1 MAYDIM
7 NEKHAKALMEK
18 FSNMTQEEKLELW
31 QKIVEERQDI
41 KYDIAYKRLI
51 GDHEQVLKH
60 KNLKKISK
68 L

>member
-7 NEKHAKALMEK
+7 NERQAKALMEK

-31 QKIVEERQDI
+31 QKIVEERQDV
-41 KYDIAYKRLI
+41 KYDITYKRLI
-51 GDHEQVLKH
+51 GNSEQVLKR
-60 KNLKKISK
+60 KKLKKTSK